1 MTRVT
6 ALHSAA
12 AAGISSGGVAIDG
25 VRLHQVECVLRKG
38 PRHEQMEQKNTELK
52 IIGSKAPIFNCD
64 IKCMRTY
71 LHVGQFNCY
80 KITGMDNQVL
90 K

>member
-52 IIGSKAPIFNCD
+52 IISYKAPTLICD
-64 IKCMRTY
+64 IKSMRTY
-71 LHVGQFNCY
+71 LDVGQLHCY
-80 KITGMDNQVL
+80 IITGIDN
-90 K
+90 